1 MKLQDF
7 DFRIWDKERKIFL
20 EKQKIDS
27 AADDK
32 IIAAGILHFLG
43 KNSYL
48 GFGEVWEHKHKHQ
61 KEQTII
67 GFNFGDETTQNL
79 EIELYTGLKDKNG
92 IKIFEGDIIAAQFTK
107 KTQFGKKGTQYKVK
121 FRYGGFHITNV
132 PNKTHTLNLST
143 IMEFISK
150 NRYVKCII
158 IGNIHKNPELIEQK
172 RKDK

>member
-32 IIAAGILHFLG
+32 IIAAGIL
-43 KNSYL
+43 
-48 GFGEVWEHKHKHQ
+48 HKHKHQ

-107 KTQFGKKGTQYKVK
+107 KTQFGKKGTQYKYIVK